1 MCIRDR
7 NTPYNICFIYLGF
20 GAGLAVF
27 MFCGFMKYV
36 PIELEE
42 AAMIDGCGPIGTF
55 FRVVLPVTKPTMIL
69 SLIHI

>member
-7 NTPYNICFIYLGF
+7 SKTADQLNLHTPWNICIIYLGF

-27 MFCGFMKYV
+27 
-36 PIELEE
+36 
-42 AAMIDGCGPIGTF
+42 
-55 FRVVLPVTKPTMIL
+55 L